1 LKGYV
6 TNTNLKA
13 GQIIEHYKELWS
25 IEKAF
30 RISKTDLRIR
40 PIYHRLTHR
49 IETHITISFCA
60 YKIYKELERQ
70 LKAKKTDKSAA
81 RVIEVLLS
89 IFAIEVTLPNSQQI
103 ATIPIITDNEQ
114 SEILEIFSLSSSQ
127 SINMDKH

>member
-1 LKGYV
+1 V

-30 RISKTDLRIR
+30 RISKT
-40 PIYHRLTHR
+40 
-49 IETHITISFCA
+49 
-60 YKIYKELERQ
+60 
-70 LKAKKTDKSAA
+70 
-81 RVIEVLLS
+81 
-89 IFAIEVTLPNSQQI
+89 EVTLPNSQQI